1 MQFLL
6 ERLAQPPSFNG
17 EQQFDLRDAIQAQI
31 QRLLSTRFVASGSD
45 YGLLDFGTESVV
57 ELDANSK
64 PQLEQYA
71 RRLVRLIG
79 HYEPRLMA
87 PRIVIEATGNAS
99 SPYRLA
105 IYGTINHSND
115 ADVFHFELPAHS

>member
-6 ERLAQPPSFNG
+6 ERLAQPPSFDG
-17 EQQFDLRDAIQAQI
+17 EPQFDLRDAIQAQI
-31 QRLLSTRFVASGSD
+31 QRLLSTRFVVSGSD
-45 YGLLDFGTESVV
+45 YGLLDFGTENVV
-57 ELDANSK
+57 EIDANSK

-71 RRLVRLIG
+71 RRLVRLIA

-87 PRIVIEATGNAS
+87 PRIVVEPTGSAFA
-99 SPYRLA
+99 PYRLA
-105 IYGTINHSND
+105 VYGTINHNSD